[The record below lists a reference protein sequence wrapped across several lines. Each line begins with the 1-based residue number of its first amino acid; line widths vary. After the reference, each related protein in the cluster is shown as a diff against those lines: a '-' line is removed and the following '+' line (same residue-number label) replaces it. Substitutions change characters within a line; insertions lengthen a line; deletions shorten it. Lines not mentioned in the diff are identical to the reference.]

1 MSFRNARQGKRWSR
15 TLLATAAGM
24 CLAGV
29 VMAQSTTGSLFGTV
43 PAGTVITIT
52 SSTGITRTVTAGS
65 DGRYTIG
72 NLPAGDYKIEAKGLG
87 TRDATVTVGGGTDVS
102 FVNTLETVT
111 VTSSKISAIDVTQT
125 DTRTVFTADV
135 LQKIAVG
142 QSINQV
148 AMLAPGVINSSSYNV
163 PRAGSSNDNPLG
175 RAGTANIGSFGGSAA
190 SENAFYIN
198 GFPVTNPLTNMG
210 ATSLPFNS
218 IGQVQV
224 LTGGY
229 GAEYGRSTGG
239 VLNVITK
246 RGTNDWKG
254 GAYVIYSPSGLREN
268 PKDLYYPDT
277 GHWSATNHYATG
289 PGATATNWTD
299 NTMYQSRSQNTL
311 DSFTYGAYVGGPII
325 RDKLFFFANLEQTDN
340 QVNGVRQ
347 TRLASLTASNAAQ
360 GWSQSSNT
368 YPRGVLKVDWNI
380 TDNHLLEVTS
390 IMDNAKESYAYYGYN
405 YNTLAHDAKK
415 FNGDH
420 VLSDTSKLNIAK
432 YTGNF
437 TDNLSLSVLV
447 GQEKIKHDPDP
458 LVGYDPT
465 KTYVTIGPTVVPA
478 AFASISNPQPYSGV
492 TDPSTD
498 KTKGY
503 RLDLTYVI
511 GKHELRLGYDRF
523 QADSSIG
530 NRNTGPGAYR
540 WIYQQAS
547 TPTAAID
554 SSHGVGSPASA
565 GGVYGAQG
573 YYVDQY
579 FLNNGG
585 AVSTVQKA
593 VYIEDRWQV
602 MDRVLLSLGYRSD
615 NFTNYNGDHKAYV
628 DQKNNKAPR
637 LGAVWDVNGN
647 SSLKVFGNVGRYFLA
662 LPNNVAIRGANAS
675 LNSDKYY
682 TYDSIAAD
690 GTPVGLHQIVPP
702 AGSPG
707 LCASGTVGAGSTSS
721 NLECGNAPDPN
732 TVAIK
737 NLKPHY
743 QDEFI
748 VGMEQTL
755 TKQWSWGA
763 KVTYRDLKSAID
775 DTCPDECR
783 IFNPGE
789 DATFLIPNG
798 SGGYTEKSYTAA
810 ELGFPKLKRKLLSL
824 DLFAEYQDSRL
835 YGKVEY
841 TLSHNWGNAE
851 GQLNSSVDTGTG
863 GQQDVSV
870 TSDWDL
876 PEIMEGSSGR
886 LPNDRRHQIKLF
898 GSYKVT
904 DEWRVGG
911 SAIIQSGRPKDCTSW
926 YPYAKPGLYNSSIYY
941 HYCGVPGAQTTS
953 TTPVTP
959 DAGYVFSP
967 RGTAGSTPWTKT
979 INLSV
984 AYSPAY
990 AKGLTLS
997 ADVLNVFNTQT
1008 PTAYYQASA
1017 STTSRANVNQA
1028 YNRVL
1033 YYTDPR
1039 SVRLTGRYDF

>member
-1 MSFRNARQGKRWSR
+1 
-15 TLLATAAGM
+15 M

-29 VMAQSTTGSLFGTV
+29 VMAQSTTGSLFGSV

-65 DGRYTIG
+65 DGRYSIG
-72 NLPAGDYKIEAKGLG
+72 NLPAGDYKIEAKGIG
-87 TRDATVTVGGGTDVS
+87 TREATVTIGGGTDVS
-102 FVNTLETVT
+102 FINTLETVT
-111 VTSSKISAIDVTQT
+111 VTSTKISAIDVSQT

-135 LQKIAVG
+135 LSKIAVG

-148 AMLAPGVINSSSYNV
+148 AILAPGVVNSSSYNV
-163 PRAGSSNDNPLG
+163 PSATSSNNNPLG
-175 RAGTANIGSFGGSAA
+175 RSAMANIGSFGGSAA

-210 ATSLPFNS
+210 ATSLAFNS

-254 GAYVIYSPSGLREN
+254 GAYVIWSPQGLREN
-268 PKDLYYPDT
+268 PRDLYYPNT
-277 GHWSATNHYATG
+277 GNWNSTNHYNTSAG
-289 PGATATNWTD
+289 NNQNNWTD
-299 NTMYQSRSQNTL
+299 GTMYQSRAGNTL
-311 DSFTYGAYVGGPII
+311 DSFTYGGYIGGPII
-325 RDKLFFFANLEQTDN
+325 RDRLFVFANIEETDN

-347 TRLASLTASNAAQ
+347 TRIASLTSSNAAQ

-368 YPRGVLKVDWNI
+368 YPRGTLKLDWNI
-380 TDNHLLEVTS
+380 TDNHLLELTS
-390 IMDNAKESYAYYGYN
+390 IMDNAKESYAYYGFD
-405 YNTLAHDAKK
+405 YNTQTHNSTKY
-415 FNGDH
+415 NGDH
-420 VLSDTSKLNIAK
+420 VLADTSHLNILK

-447 GQEKIKHDPDP
+447 GKQKINHNPDP
-458 LVGYDPT
+458 LPGYDAT
-465 KTYVTIGPTVVPA
+465 KNYVTISPTTVPA
-478 AFASISNPQPYSGV
+478 AYAGIANPQPYTTV
-492 TDPSTD
+492 TDPSKDT
-498 KTKGY
+498 TKGY
-503 RLDLTYVI
+503 RLDLTYVL

-523 QADSSIG
+523 QADSAIG
-530 NRNTGPGAYR
+530 SRNSGPSAFR
-540 WIYQQAS
+540 WIYNQLS
-547 TPTAAID
+547 VPTEAID
-554 SSHGVGSPASA
+554 ASHGIGSPASM
-565 GGVYGAQG
+565 GANGTNG

-579 FLNNGG
+579 FLSSGG
-585 AVSTVQKA
+585 SVSTVQKA

-602 MDRVLLSLGYRSD
+602 TDRVLLSLGYRSD
-615 NFTNYNGDHKAYV
+615 NFTNFNGDHKAYV

-637 LGAVWDVNGN
+637 IGAVWDVNGN
-647 SSLKVFGNVGRYFLA
+647 SSLKVFGNIGRYFLA

-690 GTPVGLHQIVPP
+690 GTPVGLHQVVPA
-702 AGSPG
+702 AGAAG
-707 LCASGTVGAGSTSS
+707 TCAAGTAGAGSTSS
-721 NLECGNAPDPN
+721 NLECGNAPDPA

-748 VGMEQTL
+748 VGMEQSL
-755 TKQWSWGA
+755 TKQWSWGS
-763 KVTYRDLKSAID
+763 KLTYRDLKSAID
-775 DTCPDECR
+775 DTCPSECR
-783 IFNPGE
+783 IFNPGQE
-789 DATFLIPNG
+789 ATFLIPNG
-798 SGGYTEKSYTAA
+798 TGGYTEQYYSAA
-810 ELGFPKLKRKLLSL
+810 DLGFPKLKRKLISL

-841 TLSHNWGNAE
+841 TLSHNFGNAE

-876 PEIMEGSSGR
+876 PEIMEGSNGP
-886 LPNDRRHQIKLF
+886 LPNNRTHQIKMF

-911 SAIIQSGRPKDCTSW
+911 SAVIQSGRPRNCSSY
-926 YPYAKPGLYNSSIYY
+926 YPYAKPGLYNSPIYY
-941 HYCGVPGAQTTS
+941 HYCGVPGAQTAA
-953 TTPVTP
+953 TTPVAP
-959 DAGYVFSP
+959 NAGYTFSP
-967 RGTAGSTPWTKT
+967 RGSMGTTPWTKT
-979 INLSV
+979 FNVSV
-984 AYSPAY
+984 AYAPVW
-990 AKGLTLS
+990 AKGLTMS

-1008 PTAYYQASA
+1008 PTAYYEA
-1017 STTSRANVNQA
+1017 STNSRSTINPRWGQT
-1028 YNRVL
+1028 L